1 MAASTLPDAD
11 SVTASS
17 VDHSS
22 RNSGQ
27 SNSSSPKS
35 SSRRSG
41 GRTVSS
47 PWNQIVRGELDTAAA
62 VSSSVS
68 STTVVEPVTF
78 TSSSSATSEEPVGE
92 CYDGGN
98 GSSANAGKKPVW
110 NKLANGTE
118 VGPVMGAVSW
128 PALSESAKGTP
139 KSSSDSIKSLGD
151 GSAGAQGIG
160 TSSSSSNNEGNNDV
174 SPNPDSTLTHPI
186 TSRQKSMRRNGSN
199 SSYNSALSQQSA
211 HSSPVIDPAPNSS
224 SRDQTQRTAFIS
236 SQSHNDH
243 GHQQPRSSFRSRGGA
258 SHPRGDNSHHH
269 NYSSRRDHDRGNQ
282 DWNSNR
288 NFNAQPH
295 RVVHRFIRPPPPPPP
310 NTTGFISS
318 PTMRPI
324 GGPLPFPDFVPPVVY
339 IGPPPPPPPPP
350 PEALRGVP
358 FVAPIPPNA
367 MFFHGPDPH
376 LYAMIVSQIEYY
388 FSGENLVKD
397 TFLRQ
402 KMDEDGWVPVRLIA
416 TFSKVKRLTE
426 NIQTILD
433 ALQSS
438 TLVEVKGDKVRRR
451 NDYDRWI
458 IRPGQV
464 PNIAAPLSPV
474 SSNQDML
481 AAGVQG
487 IALENINHRDSE
499 GGQGGVHVEALHSSS
514 PTGNLSMQAQP
525 CGDDRPGQ
533 VNTKAGPDCSSAER
547 S

>member
-17 VDHSS
+17 ADHSS

-47 PWNQIVRGELDTAAA
+47 PWNQIVRGELDTATA

-118 VGPVMGAVSW
+118 AGPVMGAVSW

-151 GSAGAQGIG
+151 GSAGVQGTG
-160 TSSSSSNNEGNNDV
+160 TSSSSSNKEGNNDV

-186 TSRQKSMRRNGSN
+186 TSRQKSLRRNGSN

-211 HSSPVIDPAPNSS
+211 PSSPVIDPAPNSS

-243 GHQQPRSSFRSRGGA
+243 GHQQPRSSFRSRGGG

-350 PEALRGVP
+350 EALRGVP

-367 MFFHGPDPH
+367 MFFHGPDPQ

-499 GGQGGVHVEALHSSS
+499 GGQGDVHVE
-514 PTGNLSMQAQP
+514 AQP

-533 VNTKAGPDCSSAER
+533 VNTKAGPDCSSSER

>member
-1 MAASTLPDAD
+1 MAASNLPDAD
-11 SVTASS
+11 SVTASTA
-17 VDHSS
+17 DHSP

-27 SNSSSPKS
+27 NNSSSGSSPKS

-47 PWNQIVRGELDTAAA
+47 PWTQIVRGEIDIAAA
-62 VSSSVS
+62 VSSSAS
-68 STTVVEPVTF
+68 PTAVVEPVSF
-78 TSSSSATSEEPVGE
+78 SSSSSSEEPVGE
-92 CYDGGN
+92 SYDGGN
-98 GSSANAGKKPVW
+98 GSSANAGKKPAW

-118 VGPVMGAVSW
+118 AGPVMGAVSW

-139 KSSSDSIKSLGD
+139 KSSSDSLKSLGD
-151 GSAGAQGIG
+151 GSAGAQVTG
-160 TSSSSSNNEGNNDV
+160 TSSSVSSNKEGNNDV

-186 TSRQKSMRRNGSN
+186 TSRQKSMRRNGSSNSHN
-199 SSYNSALSQQSA
+199 SSLPQQSA
-211 HSSPVIDPAPNSS
+211 PSSPVIDPAPNNSS
-224 SRDQTQRTAFIS
+224 KDQTQRTAFIP
-236 SQSHNDH
+236 SQSHSDH
-243 GHQQPRSSFRSRGGA
+243 GHQQPRNSFRSRGGG

-269 NYSSRRDHDRGNQ
+269 NYGSRRDHDRGNQ

-288 NFNAQPH
+288 NYNAQPQ

-324 GGPLPFPDFVPPVVY
+324 GGPLPFPDFAPPVVY
-339 IGPPPPPPPPP
+339 IGPPP

-358 FVAPIPPNA
+358 FVAPISPNA
-367 MFFHGPDPH
+367 MFFHGPDPQ
-376 LYAMIVSQIEYY
+376 LYPMIVSQIEYY
-388 FSGENLVKD
+388 FSSENLIKD

-402 KMDEDGWVPVRLIA
+402 NMNEEGWVPVRLIA
-416 TFSKVKRLTE
+416 SFSKVQRLTE

-438 TLVEVKGDKVRRR
+438 TVVEVKGDTVRRR

-458 IRPGQV
+458 IRPGQI
-464 PNIAAPLSPV
+464 PIISGSPLSPG

-481 AAGVQG
+481 AAGVQS
-487 IALENINHRDSE
+487 IALENTNHRGSE
-499 GGQGGVHVEALHSSS
+499 GGQGDVHVEGEALHNSRPS
-514 PTGNLSMQAQP
+514 GNLSMQAQP
-525 CGDDRPGQ
+525 YGD
-533 VNTKAGPDCSSAER
+533 NTKAGSDYSSSER

>member
-1 MAASTLPDAD
+1 MAASNLPDAD
-11 SVTASS
+11 SVTASTA
-17 VDHSS
+17 DHSP

-27 SNSSSPKS
+27 NNSSSGSSPKS

-47 PWNQIVRGELDTAAA
+47 PWTQIVRGEIDIAAA
-62 VSSSVS
+62 VSSSAS
-68 STTVVEPVTF
+68 PTAVVEPVSF
-78 TSSSSATSEEPVGE
+78 SSSSSEEPVGE
-92 CYDGGN
+92 SYDGGN
-98 GSSANAGKKPVW
+98 GSSANAGKKPAW

-118 VGPVMGAVSW
+118 AGPVMGAVSW

-139 KSSSDSIKSLGD
+139 KSSSDSLKSLGD
-151 GSAGAQGIG
+151 GSTGAQGTG
-160 TSSSSSNNEGNNDV
+160 PSSSASSNKEGNNDV

-186 TSRQKSMRRNGSN
+186 TPRQKSMRRNGSSN
-199 SSYNSALSQQSA
+199 SYNSSLPQQSA
-211 HSSPVIDPAPNSS
+211 PSSPVIDSAPNNSPK
-224 SRDQTQRTAFIS
+224 DQTQRTTLVS

-243 GHQQPRSSFRSRGGA
+243 GHQQPRNSFRSRGGG

-269 NYSSRRDHDRGNQ
+269 NYGSRRDYDRGNQ

-288 NFNAQPH
+288 NYNAQPH

-310 NTTGFISS
+310 NTTAFISS

-339 IGPPPPPPPPP
+339 IGPPP
-350 PEALRGVP
+350 EALRGVP
-358 FVAPIPPNA
+358 FVAPISPNA
-367 MFFHGPDPH
+367 MFFHSPDPQ
-376 LYAMIVSQIEYY
+376 LYTMIVSQIEYY
-388 FSGENLVKD
+388 FSSENLIKD

-402 KMDEDGWVPVRLIA
+402 NMNEEGWVPVKLIA
-416 TFSKVKRLTE
+416 SFSKVQRLTE

-438 TLVEVKGDKVRRR
+438 TVVEVKGDTVRRR
-451 NDYDRWI
+451 NDYERWI

-464 PNIAAPLSPV
+464 PDLSGLPLSPG

-487 IALENINHRDSE
+487 IALENINHRGFE
-499 GGQGGVHVEALHSSS
+499 GGQG
-514 PTGNLSMQAQP
+514 
-525 CGDDRPGQ
+525 DDRTGQ
-533 VNTKAGPDCSSAER
+533 VNTMAGSDHSSSER